1 MQMRKI
7 LKRMASPRMIATGIR
22 DPNEVFHYLRSVRH
36 RHPDPPTRA
45 QRLQREYNE
54 ATSFE
59 TLAAI
64 LGTDTQSLHTH
75 VNEFTTEV
83 KPHVDECRTEFES
96 KPFEIGGIEV
106 EAPILYATLR
116 VCQPER
122 VVEVGV
128 ANGVSS
134 YYILSALDANDD
146 SGTLTS
152 IDLPKY
158 EDDHTGEWDADAG
171 AWIPSGRDVGW
182 IVPDE
187 YRYRWDVQ
195 IGSMSVLLPDELSAN
210 DVDAFVYDGPKRYS
224 ERKRTFD
231 MVADSVE
238 ECLYFCDDIAWN
250 PSFERWADQN
260 RLQWDTFGN
269 AGLAVDGKI

>member
-1 MQMRKI
+1 MH
-7 LKRMASPRMIATGIR
+7 R
-22 DPNEVFHYLRSVRH
+22 DFN
-36 RHPDPPTRA
+36 TT
-45 QRLQREYNE
+45 N
-54 ATSFE
+54 SFE
-59 TLAAI
+59 TL
-64 LGTDTQSLHTH
+64 TDVLRTDIQSLRTYID
-75 VNEFTTEV
+75 EFSSEV
-83 KPHVDECRTEFES
+83 KPRVDDCRTEFET

-106 EAPILYATLR
+106 EAPILYASIR
-116 VCQPER
+116 IFQPER

-134 YYILSALDANDD
+134 YYILSALAANDNA
-146 SGTLTS
+146 GTLTS

-187 YRYRWDVQ
+187 YRDKWEIQ
-195 IGSMSVLLPDELSAN
+195 IGSMSDLLPNELYSGS
-210 DVDAFVYDGPKRYS
+210 VDAFVYDGPKRYS

-231 MVADSVE
+231 MVANSAGN
-238 ECLYFCDDIAWN
+238 CLYFCDDIAWN

-260 RLQWDTFGN
+260 RLRWDTFGN
-269 AGLAVDGKI
+269 AGLAVDGEL